1 MKSKGYAGGGKMKTK
16 GYMGGGKMKTKMMS
30 GGGKLRMVEKDGE
43 MVPFYAADGKGKMA
57 GGGKIRMSTKMMANG
72 GMTRIMKKEMMN
84 TKGGMKGGKRG

>member
-30 GGGKLRMVEKDGE
+30 GGGKLPMVEKDGE

-57 GGGKIRMSTKMMANG
+57 DGGKIRMSTKMMANG

>member
-57 GGGKIRMSTKMMANG
+57 DGGKIRMSTKMMANG

-84 TKGGMKGGKRG
+84 TKGNKRGGKRG